1 MGRVSAFTSYGRVAG
16 SSRVRVYD
24 WLEYLGLPIDVSS
37 YLNMSSNR
45 ASVLARHPV
54 EIVKAEA
61 RLRKQIES
69 VSAQTVL
76 ISRQASPFSN
86 GAVEERLLANAER
99 GVYDFDDALMYAPL
113 SATERVWSKR
123 RIWRRSVEQ
132 ADIVIA
138 GNEYLA
144 EAALQHNH
152 EVVIIPSCVSPDSYV
167 VKTNYE
173 LRESPRAVW
182 LGSPATERYLSTVA
196 ESLLA
201 LHESRGLRLTVISA
215 GDASLGSLDS
225 MVDRVRW
232 SENRYQKDLLEADF
246 AIMPLDDTPWSR
258 GKCAYKLLQYGAAG
272 LPMVGSGVGVN
283 VSVLSDLNG
292 IMAATSD
299 DWRDGMESLI
309 DESAAN
315 RFERGRMARAAII
328 QNYSF
333 AAWAPAWRR
342 AVGVS

>member
-1 MGRVSAFTSYGRVAG
+1 M
-16 SSRVRVYD
+16 YD

-37 YLNMSSNR
+37 YLNMPSNH
-45 ASVLARHPV
+45 ASALARHPV
-54 EIVKAEA
+54 EILKAEA
-61 RLRKQIES
+61 LLRSHIGS
-69 VSAQTVL
+69 GSAKTVL

-123 RIWRRSVEQ
+123 RIWRRSVEK
-132 ADIVIA
+132 ADIIIA

-144 EAALQHNH
+144 EAALQHNDN
-152 EVVIIPSCVSPDSYV
+152 VVIIPSCVSPDSYA
-167 VKTNYE
+167 VKTDYE
-173 LRESPRAVW
+173 LGEYPRAVW
-182 LGSPATERYLSTVA
+182 LGSPGTERYLSTVA
-196 ESLLA
+196 DSLLG

-232 SENRYQKDLLEADF
+232 SENGFQNDLIHADF

-272 LPMVGSGVGVN
+272 LPMVGSGVGTN
-283 VSVLSDLNG
+283 VSVLADLKG
-292 IMAATSD
+292 MTAATPV
-299 DWRDGMESLI
+299 DWRDSMESLI
-309 DESAAN
+309 DESAGT
-315 RFERGRMARAAII
+315 RLERGRMARAAII

-333 AAWAPAWRR
+333 EAWAPAWRG
-342 AVGVS
+342 AVGLS